1 MAPVTNVV
9 ASVFDDL
16 VLEPIHSE
24 TPSALSSL
32 NELFGQS
39 LQPQWQRVGDEKKG
53 PNQLP
58 APLTKWMQR
67 RENWVKTTKE
77 CYDLLNETIEY
88 YREAIL
94 VMSEKRLPDQAQR
107 QGLQE
112 VWALISSQVPL
123 DYFVYAL
130 TQVIVWVGTIQMEIV
145 QPGEYEDLPVD
156 EDTTLQTL
164 KALLTGLQLMGLGRD
179 RTAIAYAKATDA
191 LLDLYARRYRPIP
204 LMGSE
209 YFGMVDLERLLE
221 IHFVPKLKTLME
233 LASTL
238 DDDLKSGADG
248 VIDPVEATRIKQLG
262 CDKFAHLM
270 ARKLYRNITGGYIEQ
285 DEDLRV
291 DYTVSV
297 IVRKQDNDTDCCYRK
312 YLQRQQ
318 HETLCPNTFGM
329 ILPTTSFSL
338 RFRQWKSLMFTF
350 RSLMLLERSSPL
362 M

>member
-1 MAPVTNVV
+1 MKINDNMAPVSNVF
-9 ASVFDDL
+9 ASVFGDL
-16 VLEPIHSE
+16 VLEPLHSE
-24 TPSALSSL
+24 APSALGLS
-32 NELFGQS
+32 NELFSHS

-53 PNQLP
+53 LNQLP

-77 CYDLLNETIEY
+77 CYDLLHETIEY

-94 VMSEKRLPDQAQR
+94 VMTEKRLPDYAQR

-130 TQVIVWVGTIQMEIV
+130 TQVIVWVGSTQMDIV
-145 QPGEYEDLPVD
+145 QPGEYEDLPD
-156 EDTTLQTL
+156 DKTTTLQTL
-164 KALLTGLQLMGLGRD
+164 QALFTGLQLMGLGRD

-191 LLDLYARRYRPIP
+191 LLDLYARRYRPHPTGGI
-204 LMGSE
+204 GSE
-209 YFGMVDLERLLE
+209 YFGMVDLEHLLE

-233 LASTL
+233 LSSTL

-262 CDKFAHLM
+262 CDKFARLM

-285 DEDLRV
+285 DEDLRL
-291 DYTVSV
+291 DYTVSLV
-297 IVRKQDNDTDCCYRK
+297 VRDQNNNNTD
-312 YLQRQQ
+312 
-318 HETLCPNTFGM
+318 
-329 ILPTTSFSL
+329 S
-338 RFRQWKSLMFTF
+338 
-350 RSLMLLERSSPL
+350 
-362 M
+362 